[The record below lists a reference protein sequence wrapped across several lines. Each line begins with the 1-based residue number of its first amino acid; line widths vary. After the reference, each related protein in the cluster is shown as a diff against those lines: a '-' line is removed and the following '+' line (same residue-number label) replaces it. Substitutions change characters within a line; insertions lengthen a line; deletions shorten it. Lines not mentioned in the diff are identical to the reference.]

1 MKRSLNSASLDAS
14 SDGADS
20 VPFRPSPSE
29 LGSETQGPR
38 SSPVA
43 RSARLQHLPDDPA
56 QVPDNPP
63 SLRQSSSGR
72 SRRRRHRRA
81 DPWESYVRDNWIPT
95 LEHTFGPDWRR
106 HCPGEVAALIW
117 WAIASRMGSTAAP
130 TAAAADLQH
139 FGSPPTQP
147 MAPPGPATGD
157 APRVLRQGHLSAA
170 AASLSSSPSLAPPCS
185 SRGSGMQGVA
195 LPLHALLF
203 PLSADSLTPR
213 RSAGGKPETAEGG
226 AGAATRNFVLQE
238 DAAAVVAVRQQHG
251 QCGAALAQ
259 RTNASAV
266 PALGPSNNDVGSG
279 DGASDRGDS
288 VVPCTPVTVF
298 AAMVAGPTPS
308 DGKWASSQQSGTS
321 GATAVAKAVHVTQ
334 RQAVS
339 GGEGGSGGIN
349 DSEGAIGR
357 RRDADNGS
365 GDGDASVYSGEVFE
379 ASAPDISSGSG
390 RGALRAQ
397 TTTASTNLPEGISTG
412 GLLVAGP
419 AGWDAM
425 EEADLMFT
433 LQQGLEARLAVKQ
446 QQQGLDTSE
455 CAAQTSSTT
464 AGRSLFD
471 GGSSITGASGRT
483 LPVLDLS
490 RPYLS
495 RADGGNGADGGS
507 GGIIVQGRPLGL
519 QVSSGASSSIG
530 ISAGRQSLNVATRST
545 EHPAVQVTSTADER
559 TPKAAA
565 AGDRSTA
572 YAGGVVRM
580 DGGCTGEGDGGGGS
594 SRDGRTFVL
603 DLDPS
608 AFPMVLSSDGPLRTL
623 LNAVSN
629 AIAAGTAGIG
639 VAGGELPSRG
649 TALLPPGSAWP
660 ARILLP
666 PESSLPLAAVTA
678 TSKTYNMQLP
688 DGTVVPVQLVPL
700 HVSMGSGCATETSGV
715 GDSDAATAPAAA
727 AALAVDDL
735 SSLLA
740 ASAAAV
746 GGCRPLSELLNRSDP
761 QGRLPLHA
769 AAATGRVE
777 MVERLLALGCDAGRQ
792 LEQDFIHGGR
802 GDASSTRLDCDYNC
816 ASSAS
821 SSYTYGAEED
831 DSTALDGANVAK
843 VVMPEPRRRPM
854 AGVGIEGAVAYSSNG
869 RTLSRH
875 DGPAADSGE
884 AGANAAAG
892 SGGGDVDDGAS
903 GGSFTDS
910 DDMAFGADDGSPSSM
925 SVAQAARL
933 GLHIALDTCGD
944 RLTPDQL
951 HFLAGKF
958 AEQQLW
964 KSTAAAPM
972 PSVAP
977 SFNVRAS
984 PTQAAATSSAG
995 TGLRDVGMPTAH
1007 LPTGG
1012 CYSGNGSGYEAGLG
1026 SLSGMT
1032 MSNCPEPAHMDPVN
1046 AGYSYGGTD
1055 TPRQRPP
1062 LPQQEATAPL
1072 WRQRLPGYDPV
1083 VDPPFPS
1090 PQKENVPGP
1099 FCRPSPVVPDPALEV
1114 ALASAAPAEV
1124 GVASGMTPP
1133 GIRLE
1138 GMVEQQQQQQ
1148 GEGSLLAAAAVDVQG
1163 LEVSAASAALPPLQQ
1178 QQGTQTRG
1186 ATGERRK
1193 RYGQSPER
1201 LHDDEQQV
1209 GAGDDDEGEIICA
1222 CSCNTDDARATAGI
1236 ARTRGDGCNSTFA
1249 ESTGCYNG
1257 AGSGWGTTLP
1267 VASGADAD
1275 TDSTIPTQATAAMRA
1290 AAGVVAQRR
1299 RPRRLTASAARTVGQ
1314 QQHQLYQIYD
1324 DPWTRVPV
1332 VGPSGRNKRQADGDA
1347 VDVGL
1352 ADGEGDRGHETG
1364 RDASIGVG
1372 SVGGDG
1378 ATSGDGTY
1386 PQDGVAS
1393 GRALAPSAVVS
1404 AAGGGGGG
1412 GGTWVVSP
1420 LGVRTSDRRSAS
1432 GVMVP
1437 SAPPSSGPKRREYI
1451 DDEGGVDADE
1461 DNDGGC
1467 EYDSNPDIDLGAD
1480 VDDADLQGFGV
1491 ALLDGLGSLPLS
1503 LPLGLSGRRFQRG
1516 RVPAP
1521 FAERPSYVG
1530 ASPLHLAAAHGH
1542 LAVCEV
1548 LLRAPGC
1555 DLAARTAQG
1564 RTALHLAAR
1573 NGHEAIV
1580 ALLLRSAATAAA
1592 ATNAAAAVSAAGAPH
1607 GSGGVA
1613 AQSHMLAEVVDAT
1626 DIGGH
1631 TALHHAAALGHWR
1644 VVEELWP
1651 RGASIDAAD
1660 GRGRTPLHYAA
1671 MAGHVET
1678 AGRLIIAGAGVHRL
1692 DCDGYTPAHLA
1703 AIRGHAEVLEKL
1715 LLAGYE
1721 LDLLGGPAAPQ
1732 LGGGGPG
1739 RASGETETLARMSSP
1754 RQHWTQSASLH
1765 DYQQQKQHIAGPG
1778 ATRDVP
1784 TRPALRPLQ
1793 HQSTPVPEAVVAGRH
1808 QPQIAPAIGF
1818 RPTTIGG
1825 GGAGGHTALHLAAS
1839 GGHCAAIAVLLQHG
1853 GGAERRDWRGCT
1865 ALHRAAE
1872 GGHRGAFELLLMHGA
1887 DPRVTDSSGAS
1898 ILHSAARGGNLA
1910 VVQRLLDLGLDR
1922 EPDADTVGRSA
1933 GGQRHDDN
1941 VGLSQG
1947 SAQNC
1952 GPIEVTVDTK
1962 EEQRLGEQAQT
1973 QSEEAD
1979 TAAAA
1984 PVPTPEQGLNA
1995 LGGTGGGGSG
2005 WGIDPAA
2012 PALDGRLPLHW
2023 AAAAGQGQVVAKLLQ
2038 LESCAGGDPL
2048 RQDHG
2053 GATAWHLAAAAGQ
2066 EASIRVFL
2074 APPPGVAPVR
2084 VDARDGD
2091 GCTALHRAAAAGAG
2105 GVVAVLLEAGS
2116 DPAAADNGGR
2126 TPLHYAAEAGLVEVM
2141 RLLLEHVAAEDVDR
2155 RDAFGWSA
2163 LHHAAEQGNAA
2174 MLQLMLQRGACPHSA
2189 TANGWTPA
2197 HLAARGHH
2205 VGLLADLMVAGA
2217 DPRVRDADG
2226 CTPLHFAAL
2235 RGDEELFERLLAAA
2249 AAAATAAT
2257 SEAASV
2263 TPSSSAAVAFP
2274 QSLALRDARGYT
2286 LLHYA
2291 VEGGNLNIIKQLLAA
2306 GLSEAAEEE
2315 TPVKTGAIAPEAAA
2329 GGTATGTATIAFS
2342 LGVLLPSS
2350 VLQAPL
2356 SSTAMAS
2363 CPLVFPA
2370 LQQGPQHLQNGCN
2383 RDSIAAPEEQLS
2395 DGNVT
2400 GASEAAAQP
2409 AEAGARTRA
2418 DIHQPGDI
2426 SPNVRAPVNALHL
2439 AAKLCMIDVVQVL
2452 LVAGYNAT
2460 SRTAAK
2466 DQTPLHFAAMGPMC
2480 TPIEAHA
2487 AAAAA
2492 AAAVPREAAAVDAA
2506 GRLIGSR
2513 KRPKPLPAT
2522 HAPAPQPP
2530 YLQLKQQRRGVVSS
2544 GGDADSASSCHV
2556 EQMQVVDA
2564 LMAAGADPL
2573 AIDASGCTALSYAA
2587 GSGNHALVSRL
2598 LTLGCD
2604 PLRADRRGLTPLH
2617 WGAAGG
2623 NAEVV
2628 GALLAAGGNGVTST
2642 ERLASLDCLGRTP
2655 LHWAAE
2661 AGSLGCVAVLTGA
2674 MLAAVIAGS
2683 SAGTATSGATATLV
2697 SDLLHAP
2704 DAGGC
2709 SAAQLAAA
2717 GGHVDV
2723 VARLLEAGAGRTVAA
2738 ADADAVA
2745 GLSAL
2750 HLAAQAGLEQVVAQ
2764 LLCLAPSS
2772 SVDVN
2777 ARDSEGFTPLHAA
2790 ATRGSAAIVAR
2801 LLRAGADSNIAS
2813 AEGLLPLHAA
2823 ASGGHLDVVEL
2834 LLDAGSL
2841 VSYKS
2846 SSGATPLHQAASNGH
2861 AVVCEVLLD
2870 AGCPVMGRL
2879 ASGASALYCAAS
2891 AGWEDVLELLL
2902 RSGAEVDAATSSG
2915 CTALHGAA
2923 SNGHAKVISL
2933 LLAEGADSD
2942 LQSSNGHTPLH
2953 NAAGAG
2959 HAAAVEA
2966 LLAGGADVD
2975 AQNSNG
2981 NTPLHTAASKGYLDV
2996 VSQLL
3001 SGGAD
3006 LHIRNSKGWCA
3017 VHSAASNG
3025 FFEVVLKLVQAGASW
3040 RRQGEADV
3048 VRLLTRKTTYKTSY
3062 VEGRLRLAE
3071 RERHRINQ
3079 QQQAGGARQGTGAG
3093 MMMLTGGSA
3102 AGTAAGG
3109 AGPAAATAPRTGEAA
3124 VTTASGAVGAGG
3136 RHKGAVPPAA
3146 SFEDL
3151 AAAADA
3157 NMAALLEEEAAAA
3170 AAAAERKAK
3179 QKKKKANKAANK
3191 SASANAASVAGSEA
3205 VANATGATSSISCGV
3220 DMTGKQEEEASPT
3233 GAKAKGPNVSKVC
3246 AGSSMRTAT
3255 ASQDNSGNTFAAT
3268 RPATSIAS
3276 PASDAAADS
3285 NSHKGAGVA
3294 AGSGG
3299 VTTAAAGA
3307 ATGRVAAASSI
3318 TSPKKSTVSA
3328 GTGAGSAQRSPKT
3341 SMTGNAIAAP
3351 VGSSIG
3357 RIATNT
3363 LSVSSPRVSPL
3374 KGGTDAILQSSSDSP
3389 PAANGPTISPAHYS
3403 GSAAGTSSKAK
3414 GQGAMT
3420 GVVCSGGGGDSAGGC
3435 AGAASRGMGVK
3446 ATVGYADGL
3455 TSSMNGLE
3463 TSQVQAA
3470 ATAPVEAKQKGP
3482 SASAPAAMKTQLG
3495 GKRGASTNATV
3506 AITSASTAAAA
3517 GGGRTSAA
3525 QAPAGVDVTTSVKH
3539 AGPTGPV
3546 SPRQQRTANRE
3557 AAGVAAVPSVTASTS
3572 GATSASEYPSGGPK
3586 AVRSGPGGKGAIT
3599 PGGQSPPWQLSSA
3612 AAAAASPSQA
3622 RAPVRNGAAAS
3633 TSFNKGAAAG
3643 SSLPSAAHPAG
3654 TIGQTSHPNVKPV
3667 TLAQVVAGT
3676 GKHGGSSSSG
3686 VGGGGIGNSS
3696 NGSGSSRK
3704 PIPNRPPSSSFAA
3717 QSAPT
3722 DDTGTSEVIASGGG
3736 SCGSTAGPRSSAA
3749 VAPVPDAA
3757 SEQVTA
3763 GVPAVAARNTVALPT
3778 ITPVPTI
3785 ASAGA
3790 DLPVVQPLFEQ
3801 PPVAL
3806 APAIQQQ
3813 QLHSPLVGPTA
3824 SVVGLG
3830 SGFSMVLSA
3839 ATTAVQ
3845 LAQVPGPLVSQPA
3858 TTSPQHSTLV
3868 HLAPMTRDNLSA
3880 QPHPRH
3886 QSQAQPQPQSH
3897 PHAQALAQHQQQQGG
3912 GPQFQGFA
3920 RPAPLTQTAHGYSP
3934 IAESLRLLEP
3944 GADRS
3949 AYPQPPPGTSA
3960 SQNFGPG
3967 PRQGTGL
3974 GLGAGGLFGG
3984 PGYTHAAVNGAQYG
3998 HAVGPMPPL
4007 GGSENAGGLPAMTL
4021 GAIRAGN
4028 MASHPYR
4035 PAGTAATGS
4044 STGGAAGLPSSAT
4057 AASAA
4062 AARQLLPS
4070 RSAASQPV
4078 SPVRTYGIVNEH
4090 GTDAGA
4096 GSGSFGVRQGVSVL
4110 PQGLPHNDWAFVA
4123 TCASGGG
4130 GRTSTAES
4138 LNPSLSGS
4146 LLHPSMP
4153 PPSPRSSQA
4162 PFFGTSH
4169 GAHLL
4174 PGTLLQHYPTA
4185 VASSPPPPPG
4195 MTRLAPTPQPHALHV
4210 SHGVKPG
4217 SGPAMQ
4223 FGGLSGFGTGDTTW
4237 TAVRAIN
4244 ARDAGGGAGAGNAI
4258 LSTSA
4263 PVHQRNTGMPN
4274 PAPVVGVSAGPAAGS
4289 ISTVG

>member
-14 SDGADS
+14 SDGAES

-29 LGSETQGPR
+29 LGGETQGPR
-38 SSPVA
+38 ISPVA

-56 QVPDNPP
+56 QASDVPP

-117 WAIASRMGSTAAP
+117 WAIASRMGSTAAA
-130 TAAAADLQH
+130 TAAAVPDLQH
-139 FGSPPTQP
+139 SGSPPTQP
-147 MAPPGPATGD
+147 MGPPGPATGD

-170 AASLSSSPSLAPPCS
+170 AAASLSSSPSLAPPGS

-203 PLSADSLTPR
+203 PLSADSLLTPR
-213 RSAGGKPETAEGG
+213 RSAGGKPETAEGS
-226 AGAATRNFVLQE
+226 AAAATGNSVPQE

-259 RTNASAV
+259 RSNASAV
-266 PALGPSNNDVGSG
+266 PALGPANNDIGPE
-279 DGASDRGDS
+279 DGASDHGNS
-288 VVPCTPVTVF
+288 VAPCTPVTVF
-298 AAMVAGPTPS
+298 AAMVAGPTAS
-308 DGKWASSQQSGTS
+308 DGKWASSQQSGIS
-321 GATAVAKAVHVTQ
+321 GATAVVKAAHVIQ
-334 RQAVS
+334 RQAVA
-339 GGEGGSGGIN
+339 GNEGGSGGS
-349 DSEGAIGR
+349 SESDGVIGH
-357 RRDADNGS
+357 RRDAASGS
-365 GDGDASVYSGEVFE
+365 GDGDASVYSGEVFG
-379 ASAPDISSGSG
+379 ASAPEISSGSRHG
-390 RGALRAQ
+390 VLRAH
-397 TTTASTNLPEGISTG
+397 TTTASTNLPAGISTG

-419 AGWDAM
+419 AGWDAK
-425 EEADLMFT
+425 EEADLLFM

-446 QQQGLDTSE
+446 QQQQGSDTSE
-455 CAAQTSSTT
+455 CVAQTSSTT
-464 AGRSLFD
+464 AGGSVFD

-495 RADGGNGADGGS
+495 RADGGNGADVGS
-507 GGIIVQGRPLGL
+507 GGMKVQGRSLGP
-519 QVSSGASSSIG
+519 QVSSAASSSIG
-530 ISAGRQSLNVATRST
+530 TSAGRQSLNVAAGST
-545 EHPAVQVTSTADER
+545 EHPDVQVASTADE
-559 TPKAAA
+559 TTLKAAA
-565 AGDRSTA
+565 GGDRSTA
-572 YAGGVVRM
+572 YAGGAVRV
-580 DGGCTGEGDGGGGS
+580 DGGN
-594 SRDGRTFVL
+594 
-603 DLDPS
+603 
-608 AFPMVLSSDGPLRTL
+608 GPLRTL
-623 LNAVSN
+623 LNAVSS
-629 AIAAGTAGIG
+629 AIAAATSGGGAGTAGVG

-649 TALLPPGSAWP
+649 TALLSPGSAWP

-700 HVSMGSGCATETSGV
+700 HVSMGSGGATETPGV
-715 GDSDAATAPAAA
+715 GDSDAATAAAAA
-727 AALAVDDL
+727 AALAADDL

-777 MVERLLALGCDAGRQ
+777 MVERLLALGCDAGRR

-802 GDASSTRLDCDYNC
+802 GDASSTRLDCDYDC

-821 SSYTYGAEED
+821 SSYTYGADED
-831 DSTALDGANVAK
+831 DSTALDDANVAE
-843 VVMPEPRRRPM
+843 VAMPGPRRRPM
-854 AGVGIEGAVAYSSNG
+854 AGVGIEGAVAYSSDG
-869 RTLSRH
+869 RTLGRQ
-875 DGPAADSGE
+875 DGPAADNGG
-884 AGANAAAG
+884 AGASAAAG

-964 KSTAAAPM
+964 KSTASALM
-972 PSVAP
+972 PSIAP
-977 SFNVRAS
+977 SYNVKAS

-995 TGLRDVGMPTAH
+995 ASMRDVGMPTVH

-1026 SLSGMT
+1026 SVSGMRK
-1032 MSNCPEPAHMDPVN
+1032 SNCSEPAHMDPVN

-1062 LPQQEATAPL
+1062 IPQQEATAPL
-1072 WRQRLPGYDPV
+1072 WQHRLPGHDPA
-1083 VDPPFPS
+1083 VDLPFPS
-1090 PQKENVPGP
+1090 PQKENAPGL
-1099 FCRPSPVVPDPALEV
+1099 FCRPSSVIPNPALEV
-1114 ALASAAPAEV
+1114 ALTNVAPAAV
-1124 GVASGMTPP
+1124 GVASVMTPR
-1133 GIRLE
+1133 GGGLE

-1148 GEGSLLAAAAVDVQG
+1148 QQQGGESLRAAAGVDAPG
-1163 LEVSAASAALPPLQQ
+1163 LEASASSAALLLPQQ
-1178 QQGTQTRG
+1178 QQSTQIHG

-1193 RYGQSPER
+1193 RHGQSPER

-1209 GAGDDDEGEIICA
+1209 GAGDDDEGGMNCA
-1222 CSCNTDDARATAGI
+1222 CSCNTDDVRAPAGI
-1236 ARTRGDGCNSTFA
+1236 PSTRGDGSSNTFV
-1249 ESTGCYNG
+1249 EPTGCHNG
-1257 AGSGWGTTLP
+1257 AGSGWGTAVP
-1267 VASGADAD
+1267 VAGGAGVD
-1275 TDSTIPTQATAAMRA
+1275 TGSTISTQAAAAMRA

-1314 QQHQLYQIYD
+1314 QQQQLYQIYD
-1324 DPWTRVPV
+1324 DPRTRVPV
-1332 VGPSGRNKRQADGDA
+1332 VGSSGRNKRQADGDA

-1352 ADGEGDRGHETG
+1352 ADGEGDGGHETG
-1364 RDASIGVG
+1364 HDASIGGG

-1378 ATSGDGTY
+1378 ATSGDGAY

-1404 AAGGGGGG
+1404 AGSGGGGGGG
-1412 GGTWVVSP
+1412 GGTWVASP

-1432 GVMVP
+1432 GVVVP
-1437 SAPPSSGPKRREYI
+1437 SAPPSSGPKRAEYI

-1503 LPLGLSGRRFQRG
+1503 LPLGLSGRRFRRG

-1521 FAERPSYVG
+1521 FAARPSYVG

-1573 NGHEAIV
+1573 NGHETIV

-1592 ATNAAAAVSAAGAPH
+1592 ATNAAAAVSAVGAPL

-1703 AIRGHAEVLEKL
+1703 AMRGHAEVLEKL

-1739 RASGETETLARMSSP
+1739 RGTGGTETLSHVSSP
-1754 RQHWTQSASLH
+1754 RQHLTQSASLQ
-1765 DYQQQKQHIAGPG
+1765 DYQPQIQHIAGPET
-1778 ATRDVP
+1778 TRDVP

-1793 HQSTPVPEAVVAGRH
+1793 HQSTPVPEAVLAGRH
-1808 QPQIAPAIGF
+1808 QPQLAPTIGF
-1818 RPTTIGG
+1818 RPTIGG

-1865 ALHRAAE
+1865 PLHRAAE

-1910 VVQRLLDLGLDR
+1910 VVQRLLDLDLDR
-1922 EPDADTVGRSA
+1922 EADADTGGRSG
-1933 GGQRHDDN
+1933 GGQRPDDK

-1947 SAQNC
+1947 SAQTC
-1952 GPIEVTVDTK
+1952 GPIGAIVDTK
-1962 EEQRLGEQAQT
+1962 EEQRLGKQAQS

-1984 PVPTPEQGLNA
+1984 PVPTREQGLNA

-2005 WGIDPAA
+2005 WGINPAA

-2105 GVVAVLLEAGS
+2105 GVVAVLLEAGA
-2116 DPAAADNGGR
+2116 DPAAADDGGR

-2141 RLLLEHVAAEDVDR
+2141 RLLLEHVATEDVDR

-2205 VGLLADLMVAGA
+2205 VELLADLLVAGA
-2217 DPRVRDADG
+2217 DPRVSDADG

-2235 RGDEELFERLLAAA
+2235 RGDKELFERLLAAA
-2249 AAAATAAT
+2249 AAAPTVAT
-2257 SEAASV
+2257 SEAASA
-2263 TPSSSAAVAFP
+2263 SSSPSAGVAFP
-2274 QSLALRDARGYT
+2274 QSLALRDVRGYT

-2306 GLSEAAEEE
+2306 GLSEAVEEE
-2315 TPVKTGAIAPEAAA
+2315 ATVETGPVVSEATP
-2329 GGTATGTATIAFS
+2329 GGTATGTAATAFS
-2342 LGVLLPSS
+2342 LGVILPSS

-2356 SSTAMAS
+2356 SPTAMAS
-2363 CPLVFPA
+2363 CTLVFPA
-2370 LQQGPQHLQNGCN
+2370 QQQGPQHSQDRCN
-2383 RDSIAAPEEQLS
+2383 RDSIAAPEEQLR
-2395 DGNVT
+2395 DGSVA
-2400 GASEAAAQP
+2400 GASEAATQP
-2409 AEAGARTRA
+2409 DGVKARTWT
-2418 DIHQPGDI
+2418 DIRPPCDI
-2426 SPNVRAPVNALHL
+2426 SPHLRAPVNALHL
-2439 AAKLCMIDVVQVL
+2439 AAKLCMVDVVQVL
-2452 LVAGYNAT
+2452 LVAGYSAT

-2466 DQTPLHFAAMGPMC
+2466 DQTPLHFAAMGPMS

-2487 AAAAA
+2487 AADAAS
-2492 AAAVPREAAAVDAA
+2492 AAVSREAAAVDAA

-2530 YLQLKQQRRGVVSS
+2530 YLQLKQQRRDVVSS
-2544 GGDADSASSCHV
+2544 GGGDADSASSCHA
-2556 EQMQVVDA
+2556 EQMVVVDA

-2573 AIDASGCTALSYAA
+2573 ANDASGCTALSYAA

-2598 LTLGCD
+2598 LALGCD

-2628 GALLAAGGNGVTST
+2628 GALLAAGGNGGNGVTST

-2683 SAGTATSGATATLV
+2683 SAGTATSGAAATLV
-2697 SDLLHAP
+2697 ADLLHAP

-2764 LLCLAPSS
+2764 LLCLAPSG

-2777 ARDSEGFTPLHAA
+2777 SRDAEGFTPLHAA

-2813 AEGLLPLHAA
+2813 SEGLLPLHAA
-2823 ASGGHLDVVEL
+2823 AAGGHLDVVEL

-2891 AGWEDVLELLL
+2891 AGWEDVVELLL

-2933 LLAEGADSD
+2933 LLVDGADSD

-3001 SGGAD
+3001 TGGAD

-3093 MMMLTGGSA
+3093 MMMLTGGPAAGSA
-3102 AGTAAGG
+3102 AGS
-3109 AGPAAATAPRTGEAA
+3109 AGPAAAIPGTGETAG
-3124 VTTASGAVGAGG
+3124 TMASGAVGASG
-3136 RHKGAVPPAA
+3136 RHKGAVPTAA

-3191 SASANAASVAGSEA
+3191 SASANAASGVGVEA
-3205 VANATGATSSISCGV
+3205 AANAGGATSPTSCGV
-3220 DMTGKQEEEASPT
+3220 DMTAKQEEEAAAT

-3246 AGSSMRTAT
+3246 AGSSIRTAT
-3255 ASQDNSGNTFAAT
+3255 ASQDNSGNTVAAT

-3276 PASDAAADS
+3276 PGSGTAADA
-3285 NSHKGAGVA
+3285 NNHKGAGVA

-3299 VTTAAAGA
+3299 VATAATGA
-3307 ATGRVAAASSI
+3307 ATGRVAAAASS

-3328 GTGAGSAQRSPKT
+3328 GTGPGSGHRSAKIPT
-3341 SMTGNAIAAP
+3341 TVNAIAAA
-3351 VGSSIG
+3351 VGSSSG
-3357 RIATNT
+3357 RITTNS
-3363 LSVSSPRVSPL
+3363 LSVSSPLVSPL
-3374 KGGTDAILQSSSDSP
+3374 KGGTGAILQSSTDSP
-3389 PAANGPTISPAHYS
+3389 PAANGPTISPAHSS
-3403 GSAAGTSSKAK
+3403 GSAAGTGSKAK
-3414 GQGAMT
+3414 GQGAMA
-3420 GVVCSGGGGDSAGGC
+3420 GVVCSGGGGDGGGS
-3435 AGAASRGMGVK
+3435 AGAASRGVGVK
-3446 ATVGYADGL
+3446 SAVGNVDGP
-3455 TSSMNGLE
+3455 TSGLE

-3470 ATAPVEAKQKGP
+3470 AAGPVETKQKGA
-3482 SASAPAAMKTQLG
+3482 SASAMTAMKTQLG
-3495 GKRGASTNATV
+3495 GKRGASANATI
-3506 AITSASTAAAA
+3506 AITSPSTAAVA
-3517 GGGRTSAA
+3517 GGGRISVA
-3525 QAPAGVDVTTSVKH
+3525 QAPAGVDVTTGAKQ

-3557 AAGVAAVPSVTASTS
+3557 AAGVAAVPSVTTTTS
-3572 GATSASEYPSGGPK
+3572 GATSASEYQSGGPK
-3586 AVRSGPGGKGAIT
+3586 AVKAGPGGKGAIA

-3612 AAAAASPSQA
+3612 AAAAASPSQV
-3622 RAPVRNGAAAS
+3622 RAPVRNGATAA

-3643 SSLPSAAHPAG
+3643 SSPPSAAHPAG
-3654 TIGQTSHPNVKPV
+3654 TTAQTSYLNAKPV

-3686 VGGGGIGNSS
+3686 VGGGGSGNGI
-3696 NGSGSSRK
+3696 NGSFSSRK
-3704 PIPNRPPSSSFAA
+3704 PIANRLPSSSFAA

-3722 DDTGTSEVIASGGG
+3722 DDIGTSAVTAGGDDSSGG
-3736 SCGSTAGPRSSAA
+3736 TAGSRPSAA
-3749 VAPVPDAA
+3749 VAPVLDAA
-3757 SEQVTA
+3757 SEQVMA
-3763 GVPAVAARNTVALPT
+3763 GVPAVAAGNTIAHST
-3778 ITPVPTI
+3778 ITPVSTI
-3785 ASAGA
+3785 VSAGA
-3790 DLPVVQPLFEQ
+3790 DLTVAQPPLEQ
-3801 PPVAL
+3801 PPVAP
-3806 APAIQQQ
+3806 APTIQQQ
-3813 QLHSPLVGPTA
+3813 QLHSPFVGTTA
-3824 SVVGLG
+3824 SGVGLG
-3830 SGFSMVLSA
+3830 SGFSMGLGA
-3839 ATTAVQ
+3839 ATSAVQ
-3845 LAQVPGPLVSQPA
+3845 MAQVLGPLVSQPA
-3858 TTSPQHSTLV
+3858 TASPQLSQHSTLA
-3868 HLAPMTRDNLSA
+3868 HLVPMTRDNLSA
-3880 QPHPRH
+3880 QSHTRH
-3886 QSQAQPQPQSH
+3886 QPQPQPQPQPH
-3897 PHAQALAQHQQQQGG
+3897 AHAQALAHLQQQPNGAAA
-3912 GPQFQGFA
+3912 FQGFA
-3920 RPAPLTQTAHGYSP
+3920 RPAPLPQTAPGYSP

-3944 GADRS
+3944 GSDRS

-3960 SQNFGPG
+3960 PQNFGPG

-3974 GLGAGGLFGG
+3974 GLGAGGIFGG
-3984 PGYTHAAVNGAQYG
+3984 PVYTHAAVNGAQYG

-4007 GGSENAGGLPAMTL
+4007 GGSENAAGLPAMTL

-4028 MASHPYR
+4028 MASHPYQ

-4070 RSAASQPV
+4070 RPAASQPV
-4078 SPVRTYGIVNEH
+4078 SPIRTYGVVNEH
-4090 GTDAGA
+4090 GTGA
-4096 GSGSFGVRQGVSVL
+4096 GSGPAPFIVRQGVPVL
-4110 PQGLPHNDWAFVA
+4110 PQGLLHNDWAFVA
-4123 TCASGGG
+4123 TGASGGG

-4146 LLHPSMP
+4146 LLHPPMP
-4153 PPSPRSSQA
+4153 PPSPPSSQT
-4162 PFFGTSH
+4162 PIFDTSP

-4174 PGTLLQHYPTA
+4174 PGTLLQNYPTA

-4195 MTRLAPTPQPHALHV
+4195 MTRPAPSPPPHALHLA
-4210 SHGVKPG
+4210 HGVKPG

-4223 FGGLSGFGTGDTTW
+4223 LGGLSGFGAGGPTW

-4244 ARDAGGGAGAGNAI
+4244 ADASAQHWDAKS
-4258 LSTSA
+4258 STDCRCQRG
-4263 PVHQRNTGMPN
+4263 PRGRVHIYSWRSRHRPYLV
-4274 PAPVVGVSAGPAAGS
+4274 PVSAAM
-4289 ISTVG
+4289 V